1 MRNKIVE
8 HKTVMIKEVI
18 RGLNLKDN
26 SHFLDATL
34 GAGGHTKA
42 ILDPY
47 PNTKVIGI
55 DKDEKALAIARKNL
69 LNFKNSI
76 SLHNLDFS
84 SIEQIAKISNFNKIN
99 GILFDLGTS
108 QIQLNDNKRGFSFR
122 YNAPLDMRMD
132 EKQKNTAHEIV
143 NKTSE
148 LELNNILREFGE
160 EKHSKKIA
168 KAIIR
173 KRPIN
178 NTEDLTKLILSVYPR
193 SKKRNRIHPATKS
206 FQAIRIAVNS
216 EIELLKIALTKS
228 LQLLEKPGGRLVVI
242 SFHSLEDRVVKHFFQ
257 HESRHCICP
266 AKLIICNCNH
276 VAKLQI
282 INKKI
287 ITPTDEEIDENPS
300 ARSAKIRI
308 AETID
313 SRKAS

>member
-1 MRNKIVE
+1 MQTKNVE

-18 RGLNLKDN
+18 SALNLKDN
-26 SHFLDATL
+26 SHFLDATI

-42 ILDPY
+42 ILEKY
-47 PNTKVIGI
+47 PNIKTMGI
-55 DKDEKALAIARKNL
+55 DKDEHALSIAKKNL
-69 LNFKNSI
+69 SKFKNSI
-76 SLHNLDFS
+76 SLRNLDFS
-84 SIEQIAKISNFNKIN
+84 SMEQIVKMDNFNKIN

-132 EKQKNTAHEIV
+132 QKQKNTAHEIV

-148 LELNNILREFGE
+148 FELNNILREFGE
-160 EKHSKKIA
+160 EKHSKKIT

-178 NTEDLTKLILSVYPR
+178 NTEDLTNTILSVYPR
-193 SKKRNRIHPATKS
+193 SKKRHKIHPATKS

-216 EIELLKIALTKS
+216 EIELLKIALSKS

-242 SFHSLEDRVVKHFFQ
+242 SFHSLEDRIVKHFFQ
-257 HESRHCICP
+257 HESKSCICP
-266 AKLIICNCNH
+266 TKLIICNCNH

-287 ITPTDEEIDENPS
+287 ITPTNKEIDENPS
-300 ARSAKIRI
+300 ARSAKMRI

-313 SRKAS
+313 SRRIS

>member
-1 MRNKIVE
+1 METKLVE

-18 RGLNLKDN
+18 SALNLKDN
-26 SHFLDATL
+26 SNFLDATV
-34 GAGGHTKA
+34 GAGGHTRA
-42 ILDPY
+42 ILEKY
-47 PNTKVIGI
+47 PNIKTMGI
-55 DKDEKALAIARKNL
+55 DKDENALLIAKKNL
-69 LNFKNSI
+69 SKFKNSI
-76 SLHNLDFS
+76 LLRKLDFS
-84 SIEQIAKISNFNKIN
+84 SMEQIVQMDNFNKIN

-108 QIQLNDNKRGFSFR
+108 QIQLNDDKRGFSFR
-122 YNAPLDMRMD
+122 YNSPLDMRMD
-132 EKQKNTAHEIV
+132 QEQKNTAHEIV

-148 LELNNILREFGE
+148 FELNNILREFGE

-178 NTEDLTKLILSVYPR
+178 NTKDLTNTILSVYPR
-193 SKKRNRIHPATKS
+193 SKKRHKIHPATKS

-216 EIELLKIALTKS
+216 EIELLKIALSKS
-228 LQLLEKPGGRLVVI
+228 LQLLEKPGGRWVVI
-242 SFHSLEDRVVKHFFQ
+242 SFHSLEDRIVKHFFQ
-257 HESRHCICP
+257 HESKNCICP
-266 AKLIICNCNH
+266 TKLIICSCNH

-287 ITPTDEEIDENPS
+287 ITPTNKEISENPS
-300 ARSAKIRI
+300 ARSARIRI